1 MNEIHSKNVTSYNSL
16 VLCNGN
22 GFRFGNRFNFLLIM
36 LDGIVSLLLPSVD
49 VTERVTED
57 TRDENHRTR
66 QVERSVIIVGC
77 VVKHTC

>member
-16 VLCNGN
+16 VLCNEN
-22 GFRFGNRFNFLLIM
+22 GFRFGNLFNFLLII

-66 QVERSVIIVGC
+66 QVERSVIIVC
-77 VVKHTC
+77 CIIKHTC